1 MVEPR
6 PDWMRLYRNIF
17 HLFIWQGSAY
27 VVPLIV
33 TPYLARVL
41 GLESYGIF
49 GLSLAVVSYG
59 VMLTDWGFSLT
70 ATQRVA
76 RAVDDPDLL
85 RRLFWGTLL
94 ARIVLAVLSF
104 LLLGAAI
111 LLVPSFRAIWP
122 PLVASS
128 IAIVATALSANW
140 FLQGLQ
146 FMGAFAAS
154 ALAGRLLTL
163 PLMLIFVHRPG
174 DVVVA
179 VTIQSATQLLSA
191 VVSLVV
197 SARLARL
204 GPAEWDMRNAFSQI
218 HDGWLQFASSLSV
231 SMYTQFNA
239 VFVGFIAGPAQAGLL
254 TGSQRILQAFQG
266 LAMPVNMAVYPQVN
280 LLTEKNPAGAFRMM
294 FRVLAMQT
302 AFAVCL
308 SVAMYLVSNFLV
320 RSFLGPDFGPAVPV
334 VQTLALMP
342 LLAGIT
348 NVLGSNMLLP
358 IGLRLSYTVALLA
371 AGVVN
376 AVFLI
381 ALSGRFGAVGGA
393 ISAVGTEV
401 FLVSAMAAILYANRA
416 ILLRMRNG
424 NGP

>member
-1 MVEPR
+1 
-6 PDWMRLYRNIF
+6 MRLYRNIF

-76 RAVDDPDLL
+76 RAVDEPDLL

-94 ARIVLAVLSF
+94 ARIVLALLSF

-122 PLVASS
+122 PLLASS

-191 VVSLVV
+191 VVSLVI

-308 SVAMYLVSNFLV
+308 SVAMYFVSTFLV
-320 RSFLGPDFGPAVPV
+320 RSFLGPDFAQAVPV

-348 NVLGSNMLLP
+348 NVLGSNVLLP
-358 IGLRLSYTVALLA
+358 IGLRLSYTIALIS

-424 NGP
+424 SCP